1 LWPIG
6 SLKIEERADENRSSP
21 YLYGTIGS
29 LRNWGDR
36 ALTQPEPGEKV
47 GFSPDEVQLSVD
59 GERVQQMQADLGGL
73 PDLRQDRVVP
83 LRQAVEGGS
92 YDVSSQQIAQA
103 MSSDLLGIE

>member
-1 LWPIG
+1 MKIDLPLTYTGPSGPSGIG
-6 SLKIEERADENRSSP
+6 ATGPSP
-21 YLYGTIGS
+21 S
-29 LRNWGDR
+29 
-36 ALTQPEPGEKV
+36 QSQGEKV

-83 LRQAVEGGS
+83 LRQAIEGGS